1 LLLPFVRRSKSK
13 SKRQTAEVYKPL
25 TPTCV

>member
-1 LLLPFVRRSKSK
+1 LPVPFARRAKSK
-13 SKRQTAEVYKPL
+13 SKRQVAKVYKPL